1 MNSGGSEHL
10 VTMANDIANYFHSE
24 SDRELAIAGIVGHI
38 TKFWEP
44 RMRKKM
50 QAHFDQHGGEGL
62 NDLALAAITRLSE
75 QQRKAAAS
83 A

>member
-1 MNSGGSEHL
+1 MSSSAGADRL
-10 VTMANDIANYFHSE
+10 VIMANDIANYFHSE
-24 SDRELAIAGIVGHI
+24 SDRELAVEGIAGHI

-50 QAHFDQHGGEGL
+50 QAHFDQQGGAGL

-75 QQRKAAAS
+75 QSKRVAA
-83 A
+83 